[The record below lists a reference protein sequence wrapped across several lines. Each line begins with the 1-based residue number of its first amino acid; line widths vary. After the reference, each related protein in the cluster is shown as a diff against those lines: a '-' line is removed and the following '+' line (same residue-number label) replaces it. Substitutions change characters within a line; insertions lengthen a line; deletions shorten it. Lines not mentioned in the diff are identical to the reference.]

1 MDSTTIGMAL
11 ALLLLVEG
19 LVPFVSPARWRRVFE
34 QLLRLTDGQIRF
46 FAALSISAG
55 LVLIWVLA
63 P

>member
-1 MDSTTIGMAL
+1 MAL